1 MAFTLDNVVENVVS
15 IKVIG
20 VGGAGN
26 NVVSRM
32 VSNGVQGIKFVSI
45 NTDKPTLDVSGA
57 DIKVQ
62 IGKKITRGQGAG
74 SNPEIGRRSAEESRN
89 AIEKVFEDTDM
100 AFITAGMGGG
110 TGTGAAPIVAELAR
124 EAGVLTIGVVT
135 KPFKFEGAK
144 KMKIAEAGV
153 KEMLERV
160 DTLLVIPN
168 EKLKEVSNQKVT
180 FANAFDVADNVLLQA
195 VIGIAD
201 LLRNTSFINLDFAD
215 LKTIMKGAGYAH
227 MGVGAAAGRNKIEE
241 ASQSAIHSPLME
253 TTIEGARRV
262 LVNVTGSM
270 DITMEDVESIVEK
283 VHQAAHPDANIIFGC
298 DFDTEMSDAVKI
310 LVIATDFATKPSKR
324 LIELSQSEASSSSP
338 PKPVPEA
345 PDRNAEPQPQEP
357 EKPSMSEDG
366 WDELAKFFNND

>member
-1 MAFTLDNVVENVVS
+1 MAFTLDNSVENVVR

-32 VSNGVQGIKFVSI
+32 VSSGINDIQFVNI
-45 NTDKPTLDVSGA
+45 NTDKPTLNVSGA
-57 DIKVQ
+57 DIKIQ
-62 IGKKITRGQGAG
+62 IGEKLTKGQGAG
-74 SNPEIGRRSAEESRN
+74 SNPEIGKRSAEESRN
-89 AIEKVFEDTDM
+89 AIAKIFEDTDM

-110 TGTGAAPIVAELAR
+110 TGTGAAPVVAELAR

-144 KMKIAEAGV
+144 KMRIAEAGIN
-153 KEMLERV
+153 EMFKRV

-168 EKLKEVSNQKVT
+168 EKLREVSSQKIT
-180 FANAFDVADNVLLQA
+180 FANAFDIADNVLQQA

-201 LLRNTSFINLDFAD
+201 LLRKTSFINLDFAD
-215 LKTIMKGAGYAH
+215 LRTIMKDAGYAH
-227 MGVGAAAGRNKIEE
+227 MGIGSAAGKNKIEE
-241 ASQSAIHSPLME
+241 ASQSAIYSPLME

-298 DFDTEMSDAVKI
+298 DFDTDASDTVKI
-310 LVIATDFATKPSKR
+310 IVIATDFATMPSKK
-324 LIELSQSEASSSSP
+324 LLDLAKTEAPQSPTPP
-338 PKPVPEA
+338 PKPEPEA
-345 PDRNAEPQPQEP
+345 APKRAAEPRP
-357 EKPSMSEDG
+357 EKTTMSEDG
-366 WDELAKFFNND
+366 WEELSKFFNSD

>member
-1 MAFTLDNVVENVVS
+1 MAFTLDNSVENVVR

-32 VSNGVQGIKFVSI
+32 VSSGINDIQFVNI
-45 NTDKPTLDVSGA
+45 NTDKPTLNVSGA
-57 DIKVQ
+57 DIKIQ
-62 IGKKITRGQGAG
+62 IGEKLTKGQGAG
-74 SNPEIGRRSAEESRN
+74 SNPEIGKRSAEESRN
-89 AIEKVFEDTDM
+89 AIAKIFEDTDM

-110 TGTGAAPIVAELAR
+110 TGTGAAPVVAELAR

-144 KMKIAEAGV
+144 KMRIAEEGIN
-153 KEMLERV
+153 EMFKRV

-168 EKLKEVSNQKVT
+168 EKLREVSSQKIT
-180 FANAFDVADNVLLQA
+180 FANAFDIADNVLQQA

-201 LLRNTSFINLDFAD
+201 LLRKTSFINLDFAD
-215 LKTIMKGAGYAH
+215 LRTIMKDAGYAH
-227 MGVGAAAGRNKIEE
+227 MGIGSAAGKNKIEE
-241 ASQSAIHSPLME
+241 ASQSAIYSPLME

-298 DFDTEMSDAVKI
+298 DFDTDASDTVKI
-310 LVIATDFATKPSKR
+310 IVIATDFATMPSKK
-324 LIELSQSEASSSSP
+324 LLDLAKTEAPQSPTPP
-338 PKPVPEA
+338 PKLEPEA
-345 PDRNAEPQPQEP
+345 APKRAAEPRP
-357 EKPSMSEDG
+357 EKTTMSEDG
-366 WDELAKFFNND
+366 WEELSKFFNSD

>member
-1 MAFTLDNVVENVVS
+1 MAFTLDNSVENVVS

-32 VSNGVQGIKFVSI
+32 VSSGIEGIEFVNI
-45 NTDKPTLDVSGA
+45 NTDKPTLNVSGA
-57 DIKVQ
+57 DVKIQ
-62 IGKKITRGQGAG
+62 IGEKLTRGQGAG
-74 SNPEIGRRSAEESRN
+74 SNPEIGSRSAEESRN
-89 AIEKVFEDTDM
+89 AIAKVFEDTDM

-110 TGTGAAPIVAELAR
+110 TGTGAAPVIAELAR
-124 EAGVLTIGVVT
+124 EADVLTIGVVT

-144 KMKIAEAGV
+144 KMRIAEAGV

-168 EKLKEVSNQKVT
+168 EKLKEVSSQKVT
-180 FANAFDVADNVLLQA
+180 FANAFDIADGVLQQA

-227 MGVGAAAGRNKIEE
+227 MGVGSAAGRNKIEE
-241 ASQSAIHSPLME
+241 ASQNAIYSPLME

-270 DITMEDVESIVEK
+270 DITMEDVEIIVEK
-283 VHQAAHPDANIIFGC
+283 VHQAAHPDANIIFGV

-310 LVIATDFATKPSKR
+310 IVIATDFATMPSKR
-324 LIELSQSEASSSSP
+324 LVELARGEA
-338 PKPVPEA
+338 PKPEPVPEV
-345 PDRNAEPQPQEP
+345 PNQIAETQSPKP
-357 EKPSMSEDG
+357 EKPPTSTDG
-366 WDELAKFFNND
+366 WDELASFFNND

>member
-1 MAFTLDNVVENVVS
+1 MAFTLDNSVENVVR

-32 VSNGVQGIKFVSI
+32 VSSGINDIQFVNI
-45 NTDKPTLDVSGA
+45 NTDKPTLNVSGA
-57 DIKVQ
+57 DIKIQ
-62 IGKKITRGQGAG
+62 IGEKLTKGQGAG
-74 SNPEIGRRSAEESRN
+74 SNPEIGKRSAEESRN
-89 AIEKVFEDTDM
+89 AIAKIFEDTDM

-110 TGTGAAPIVAELAR
+110 TGTGAAPVVAELAR

-144 KMKIAEAGV
+144 KMRIAEEGIN
-153 KEMLERV
+153 EMFKRV

-168 EKLKEVSNQKVT
+168 EKLREVSSQKIT
-180 FANAFDVADNVLLQA
+180 FANAFDIADNVLQQA

-201 LLRNTSFINLDFAD
+201 LLRKTSFINLDFAD
-215 LKTIMKGAGYAH
+215 LRTIMKDAGYAH
-227 MGVGAAAGRNKIEE
+227 MGIGSAAGKNKIEE
-241 ASQSAIHSPLME
+241 ASQSAIYSPLME

-298 DFDTEMSDAVKI
+298 DFDTDASDTVKI
-310 LVIATDFATKPSKR
+310 IVIATDFATMPSKK
-324 LIELSQSEASSSSP
+324 LLDLAKTEAPQSPTPP
-338 PKPVPEA
+338 PKPEPEA
-345 PDRNAEPQPQEP
+345 APKRAAEPRP
-357 EKPSMSEDG
+357 EKTTMSEDG
-366 WDELAKFFNND
+366 WEELSKFFNSD